1 MELTTEQYNRILRF
15 LDADMSVEE
24 IAAFKQELAANL
36 EMRTQLD
43 FEQSV
48 RDVFE
53 QKQVLF
59 KNTEKPAMLIS
70 FKNRNSTFIAAATV
84 LFIIAV
90 TVLLFQKQ
98 KPDKNSTVI
107 NLDTVHL
114 IKSDTVTVLNKTVD
128 NYQATKAET
137 LFRKYFE
144 KDSLPEI
151 YPMVIAEEL
160 NQYAIGNDAPIQQLN
175 LSNLPET
182 RGSSSQADK
191 QTAQQLGHYF
201 KGIAYL
207 EKGSSQQAI
216 INLQWVIKN
225 SDNKQLTAKAEW
237 YLALSYLKN
246 DNNNEAEIL
255 LKKVSQN
262 ENNSTYSSKALR
274 LLKSIKK

>member
-1 MELTTEQYNRILRF
+1 MK
-15 LDADMSVEE
+15 
-24 IAAFKQELAANL
+24 AAVLIF
-36 EMRTQLD
+36 
-43 FEQSV
+43 
-48 RDVFE
+48 VFY
-53 QKQVLF
+53 F
-59 KNTEKPAMLIS
+59 
-70 FKNRNSTFIAAATV
+70 TV
-84 LFIIAV
+84 FFAWG
-90 TVLLFQKQ
+90 QNNQNWHWK
-98 KPDKNSTVI
+98 D
-107 NLDTVHL
+107 
-114 IKSDTVTVLNKTVD
+114 
-128 NYQATKAET
+128 
-137 LFRKYFE
+137 FE